1 MREDE
6 KFTEIK
12 KIVKEKKKTWRNC
25 MENFGGIR
33 SSSSEH
39 LLEHLKITEM
49 LHPAFVCI
57 HLEHQRKLLR
67 FESLKKPEKQLK
79 KSVRKFRAIY
89 FFQLILT
96 GLHIWSASSNY
107 EPKVALN
114 QIGHHQE
121 VNLGLKR
128 EHLNFKSNRVILF

>member
-6 KFTEIK
+6 KSTEIK

-25 MENFGGIR
+25 VENFGGIR
-33 SSSSEH
+33 GSFSEH

-57 HLEHQRKLLR
+57 HLEYQRKLLR
-67 FESLKKPEKQLK
+67 FESLEKPEKQVK
-79 KSVRKFRAIY
+79 KSVRKFRAVY